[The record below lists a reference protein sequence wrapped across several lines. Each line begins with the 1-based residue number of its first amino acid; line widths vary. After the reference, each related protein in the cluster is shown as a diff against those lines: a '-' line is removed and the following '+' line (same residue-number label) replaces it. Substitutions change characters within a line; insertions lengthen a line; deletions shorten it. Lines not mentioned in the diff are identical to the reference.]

1 MDTNRV
7 IAFILVGIC
16 IYIISV
22 HIGHIIERKRLLGLL
37 DRLTDKLMSRDFSD
51 YSMGQSIKSD
61 INEPVEYKPRTDKA
75 ESVIEQMNNEAVGLE
90 SKLKHLDK
98 DMEKV
103 G

>member
-1 MDTNRV
+1 MDINRV
-7 IAFILVGIC
+7 IAFIFVGIC

-22 HIGHIIERKRLLGLL
+22 HIGHIIERRRFL
-37 DRLTDKLMSRDFSD
+37 DLIDRMSDKLMSRDFTD
-51 YSMGQSIKSD
+51 YSMGQSLTDKA
-61 INEPVEYKPRTDKA
+61 EPVEYKPRTDKA